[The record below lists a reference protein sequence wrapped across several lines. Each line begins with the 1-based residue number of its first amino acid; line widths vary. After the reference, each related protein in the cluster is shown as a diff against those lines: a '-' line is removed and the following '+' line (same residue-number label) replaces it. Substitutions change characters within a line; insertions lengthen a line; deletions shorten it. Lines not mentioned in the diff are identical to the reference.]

1 MAVLFSMAKSKQK
14 ILILGV
20 SGFLGKNLYKELY
33 PYFDVYGTYNTPSP
47 KYDKNKQFFLWDAEQ
62 ELPGLI
68 LEQLKPDV
76 IISAFRADLNA
87 LVYAHYD
94 IINYLIAN
102 DKKLIFISSS
112 NVFDAFTNYPS
123 YEYDK
128 TLSQSK
134 YGLFQIKIENA
145 LLRLPNHLYN
155 IVRVPMIFGY
165 DSPKINEIKLLHE
178 LNQPIEV
185 FPNVVINATVYSK
198 FTQQIHFII
207 NRKKE
212 GVFHLGSTDLI
223 HHYELIEEICD
234 VLQLENPTFK
244 QVYDSNEERFIAV
257 ITINNMLPK
266 NLQISMDEVIEKS
279 IKVQ

>member
-1 MAVLFSMAKSKQK
+1 
-14 ILILGV
+14 
-20 SGFLGKNLYKELY
+20 
-33 PYFDVYGTYNTPSP
+33 
-47 KYDKNKQFFLWDAEQ
+47 
-62 ELPGLI
+62 
-68 LEQLKPDV
+68 
-76 IISAFRADLNA
+76 

-244 QVYDSNEERFIAV
+244 QVYDSNEDRFIAV
-257 ITINNMLPK
+257 IPKNNMLPK